1 MTGGAPEPEHIS
13 VFRRLK
19 AALGDPSKQSRDA
32 RRRAA
37 ARAADPAAQPF
48 GTGRDPRGMAAVL
61 DDLTRS
67 LGWDSPLARAQ
78 LVSEWADLVGT
89 DNAAHSQPVGVEGTE
104 LFIRSDS
111 SAWAQQLRGMRSAIL
126 VRITERHPAAGIETI
141 RVTGP
146 DAPTWKRGP
155 RSVPGRGPR
164 DTYG

>member
-1 MTGGAPEPEHIS
+1 MTEDTLEPEHVS

-19 AALGDPSKQSRDA
+19 AALGDPSTQGRDA

-37 ARAADPAAQPF
+37 ARASAPAAQPF
-48 GTGRDPRGMAAVL
+48 GIGRDPRSMTAVL

-67 LGWDSPLARAQ
+67 LGWDSPLARAE
-78 LVSEWADLVGT
+78 LVSEWADLVGA
-89 DNAAHSQPVGVEGTE
+89 DNAAHSQPVGVAGTE
-104 LFIRSDS
+104 LFIRADS
-111 SAWAQQLRGMRSAIL
+111 SAWAQQLRAMRSAIL
-126 VRITERHPAAGIETI
+126 ARIGERHPAAGIETI